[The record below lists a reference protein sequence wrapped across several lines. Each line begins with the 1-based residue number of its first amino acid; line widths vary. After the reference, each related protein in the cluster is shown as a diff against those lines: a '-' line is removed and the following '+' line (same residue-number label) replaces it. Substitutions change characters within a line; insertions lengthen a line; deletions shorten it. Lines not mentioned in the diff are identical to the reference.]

1 MQPLLARRFMSKNKK
16 DRVVKLPRSWLN
28 VHCWFRGHV
37 KMKMKKGKGSYKR
50 VRVDKDA
57 FQE

>member
-1 MQPLLARRFMSKNKK
+1 MSKNKK
-16 DRVVKLPRSWLN
+16 DKGIKTRSWGN
-28 VHCWFRGHV
+28 VYCWLRGHA

-57 FQE
+57 VQE